1 MSDDTSIYEGLN
13 LDISID
19 EYLDP
24 KFVSNTLSADSLA
37 NDNLQSS
44 HRLELV
50 TLVVKRLFENCLPYG
65 IQSVSYLE
73 KQGYAFCDDDY
84 TLIKSHPSE
93 STQTFSGKRPNIK
106 ARDPELEHHNISTT
120 HELNSTSLGRY
131 TRLYEN
137 TRGTGNDYLIIDSC
151 LTNCTKSR
159 FIFDIKNYGSE
170 AHNLEAIYLEAIYF
184 EAHKADLKLSLKK
197 SDRTAALE
205 LSSRPADVLKH
216 VINGKNNSEIAE
228 QLNISVHTVNAYIK
242 SLYLKTGT
250 DNRVSLS
257 LFAVGLNHI

>member
-73 KQGYAFCDDDY
+73 KQGYAFCDD
-84 TLIKSHPSE
+84 
-93 STQTFSGKRPNIK
+93 
-106 ARDPELEHHNISTT
+106 
-120 HELNSTSLGRY
+120 
-131 TRLYEN
+131 
-137 TRGTGNDYLIIDSC
+137 
-151 LTNCTKSR
+151 
-159 FIFDIKNYGSE
+159 
-170 AHNLEAIYLEAIYF
+170 
-184 EAHKADLKLSLKK
+184 
-197 SDRTAALE
+197 
-205 LSSRPADVLKH
+205 
-216 VINGKNNSEIAE
+216 
-228 QLNISVHTVNAYIK
+228 
-242 SLYLKTGT
+242 LYLKTGT